1 MNCPNCNHFVDNP
14 PNIILNEGLRLIG
27 MCSACGS
34 LSWVTKNNIE
44 TIVGEELQAIKNS
57 KDYPSFASQFKGVQ

>member
-1 MNCPNCNHFVDNP
+1 
-14 PNIILNEGLRLIG
+14 